1 MKHPCRQ
8 WCQVD
13 YNLKIE
19 SARSK
24 AKSKIASES
33 LVSVSSSSSLRQSLS
48 YLQLEHLKCPIHV
61 AIENGHLR
69 VVTLMVRR
77 DPQIIE
83 HADGYGTTPL
93 RLALRN
99 RHVDETKRRNQRDV
113 ARFIMGQQF
122 DTKVT
127 VVASSSTSNTDLSSG
142 ATAATAVSQATTT
155 VTQSITVS
163 LRIRYKMKCWSD
175 RARDRVLIVHGLAK
189 SSLPKKKILL
199 RTGLVGNK
207 VDFIYIY
214 YSHLISLL

>member
-1 MKHPCRQ
+1 M
-8 WCQVD
+8 
-13 YNLKIE
+13 
-19 SARSK
+19 
-24 AKSKIASES
+24 
-33 LVSVSSSSSLRQSLS
+33 SVSSSSSLRQSLS

-99 RHVDETKRRNQRDV
+99 RHTDETKRRNQRDV

-127 VVASSSTSNTDLSSG
+127 IVASSTSNTELSSG
-142 ATAATAVSQATTT
+142 AGAQQAAATAVPQATTT
-155 VTQSITVS
+155 SQSITVS

-207 VDFIYIY
+207 VNITN
-214 YSHLISLL
+214 YSNLLILVL